1 MAMRTLLLMATP
13 TVLPSVQLQMQ
24 HQNLEVAQAHLRPRD
39 HLPHHHRV
47 LLLRLLRLGLGP
59 AHMQVWA
66 PIQMAGAEAEL
77 LMGLLGATAQAERY
91 WGQVSSG
98 SIFYSLAH
106 GAPKTKA
113 KSMAGSVHVASR
125 GTAVALAHA
134 AWPSTISNFDFQIS
148 IFELPPPQVA

>member
-1 MAMRTLLLMATP
+1 
-13 TVLPSVQLQMQ
+13 
-24 HQNLEVAQAHLRPRD
+24 
-39 HLPHHHRV
+39 
-47 LLLRLLRLGLGP
+47 
-59 AHMQVWA
+59 MQVWA
-66 PIQMAGAEAEL
+66 PIQMAGAGAEAEL
-77 LMGLLGATAQAERY
+77 LMGLLSATAQAERY

-148 IFELPPPQVA
+148 IFELLHRK